1 MWSVIG
7 YRVGGGEDWNSAP
20 ATRSGDGEVLVQW
33 DRDVD
38 FPQEEGAAEDNNLKP
53 EYFSVYYIF
62 VNLIFWIYK
71 PSFTFYVSN
80 SSP

>member
-1 MWSVIG
+1 M
-7 YRVGGGEDWNSAP
+7 VGTEVQLLPP
-20 ATRSGDGEVLVQW
+20 ALSGDGEVRVQK
-33 DRDVD
+33 DRDID
-38 FPQEEGAAEDNNLKP
+38 FPHEEGAAEDNNLKP